1 MPACACL
8 CLRVC
13 SLARLKSL
21 YFVFVS
27 KKREKKKIHFKA
39 ATAVIGQFVR
49 DKRDGVGERR
59 GVKLLLTDTQRGSL
73 SFQYE
78 NSC

>member
-1 MPACACL
+1 MCVSVSAC
-8 CLRVC
+8 VC

-49 DKRDGVGERR
+49 DKREGVGERKGCQTSVDR
-59 GVKLLLTDTQRGSL
+59 HTKGESVIPV
-73 SFQYE
+73 
-78 NSC
+78 